1 MFMFICFFILVIK
14 NKGYNKSGK
23 LTSCFKMFW
32 KKSPENARK
41 NVEDVILLF
50 TDGRPEADD
59 PAAERAKADQYSK
72 ILKNEKNI
80 KIIGVAAGD
89 VSSYRS
95 NIQSWASSPDLVF
108 EAGKVKELGIEENV
122 NKLVEQL
129 KNLLC
134 CGKRSRRKKLYKN
147 TAP

>member
-1 MFMFICFFILVIK
+1 M
-14 NKGYNKSGK
+14 
-23 LTSCFKMFW
+23 
-32 KKSPENARK
+32 
-41 NVEDVILLF
+41 
-50 TDGRPEADD
+50 
-59 PAAERAKADQYSK
+59 
-72 ILKNEKNI
+72 
-80 KIIGVAAGD
+80 AAGD

-95 NIQSWASSPDLVF
+95 NIQSWTSSPDLVF

-134 CGKRSRRKKLYKN
+134 CGKRSRRKKLNKN